1 MKKVGHIFL
10 VFYIIMLWG
19 ENSALAHGVEYEIR
33 ENKAAIIKISYDD
46 GEPMSY
52 AEVKIFSPYNA
63 GIEYQNGRTDSN
75 GCFAFIPD
83 KPGEWKVVVND
94 GMGHGISKK
103 VTIMEGLNV
112 DIVNKG
118 FYRWQKLITGI
129 SIIFGLTGLIFYIR
143 VRKTK
148 GV

>member
-10 VFYIIMLWG
+10 AFYIITLFSI
-19 ENSALAHGVEYEIR
+19 NSVLAHGVEYEIK
-33 ENKAAIIKISYDD
+33 ENKASIIKVGYDD

-63 GIEYQNGRTDSN
+63 EIEYQNGRTDSN

-83 KPGEWKVVVND
+83 EPGEWKIVVND
-94 GMGHGISKK
+94 GMGHGVATK
-103 VTIMEGLNV
+103 VPITEGIKV
-112 DIVNKG
+112 DITHHG
-118 FYRWQKLITGI
+118 FPRWHKLTTGI

-143 VRKTK
+143 IRKIK